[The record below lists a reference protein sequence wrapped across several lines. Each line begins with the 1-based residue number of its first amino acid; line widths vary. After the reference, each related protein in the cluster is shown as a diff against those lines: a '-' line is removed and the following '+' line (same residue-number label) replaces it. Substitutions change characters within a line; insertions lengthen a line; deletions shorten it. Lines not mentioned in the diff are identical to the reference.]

1 MDIEMKSEKILIK
14 KEKLSVNIEQLIEND
29 ISLADYYGDIVKILG
44 CSGTANIFSANVISD
59 KAVIDGNIVIRITY
73 TDAQGKTEILE
84 NAIPFNRSIDIKN
97 ASDNDNITAVCI
109 GEQINCRAINPRR
122 AEIRG
127 SATLHICVSG
137 TEEKTYISAVPDGFC
152 HTLGSHH
159 EGWLLQG
166 SAIKNFSLTAEC
178 EPDEKYN
185 GAKLSRMSFMPVISE
200 IKTIRNKMM
209 IKGSITTSL
218 VCIDKNGNYINDRI
232 ATPVNQIIELD
243 GTDENSMCCVALK
256 IISAEGRITPETP
269 QSASFPEIP
278 LIVSAEIDVF
288 SKGELCP
295 VDEAYSCTHEL
306 SCDETKIRFI
316 SDIRKINENYPVSSD
331 FEFSS
336 HNIEKTEDISVKRIK
351 YKCRKENAELII
363 NGTINYGI
371 IASTKENEKL
381 YFERIA
387 DFELKKPLHDAVS
400 EIQPVINIHLN
411 ALTFSHKS
419 NSAVTVTAELH
430 TEGFI
435 YSYSNVNVISSI
447 EKTNELRRKTSD
459 SVVTVYFASEG
470 ERLWDIAKEHH
481 TGIENIRQLNS
492 INTNFIE
499 KDCML
504 IFEQE

>member
-1 MDIEMKSEKILIK
+1 MDNEMKCEKILIK

-44 CSGTANIFSANVISD
+44 CSASANIFSANVISD
-59 KAVIDGNIVIRITY
+59 KAVIDGNIVIRIVY
-73 TDAQGKTEILE
+73 TDTAGKTEILE
-84 NAIPFNRSIDIKN
+84 NAAPFSRSIDIKN

-109 GEQINCRAINPRR
+109 GEQINCRAVNPRR

-137 TEEKTYISAVPDGFC
+137 TEEQTYISQVPDGFC
-152 HTLGSHH
+152 HTLTSRH
-159 EGWLLQG
+159 EGWLPEA
-166 SAIKNFSLTAEC
+166 SAVKSFSITAEC

-185 GAKLSRMSFMPVISE
+185 GAKLSRMSFLPVISE

-209 IKGSITTSL
+209 IKGNVTTTL

-232 ATPVNQIIELD
+232 TTPVNQIIDLE
-243 GTDENSMCCVALK
+243 GTDENSMCCVTLK
-256 IISAEGRITPETP
+256 IASAEGRITPETP

-278 LIVSAEIDVF
+278 LIISAEIDVF

-306 SCDETKIRFI
+306 ECDETKIKFI
-316 SDIRKINENYPVSSD
+316 SDIRKINDNYPVSSD

-336 HNIEKTEDISVKRIK
+336 HNIEKTEDVSVKRIK
-351 YKCRKENAELII
+351 YNCRRENGELII

-381 YFERIA
+381 YFERIS
-387 DFELKKPLHDAVS
+387 DFELKKPIHDAVS
-400 EIQPVINIHLN
+400 EIQPVISIHLN
-411 ALTFSHKS
+411 ALTFSQKS

-430 TEGFI
+430 TEGFV
-435 YSYSNVNVISSI
+435 YSYNNVNVISSI
-447 EKTNELRRKTSD
+447 EKTNELRKTTSD

-481 TGIENIRQLNS
+481 TGIENIKQLNS
-492 INTNFIE
+492 INTDFIE